1 MDRQNL
7 IRELLVKNLK
17 IRYSKSALG
26 FLWAFLSPF
35 LVVLIF
41 YVVFSLI
48 LNINIQEAPFILY
61 LMSGV
66 FTWRFFQES
75 LVSSVTSLVDNRNL
89 IKESAFPHYFIP
101 LSLVL
106 ANAVDFLPSLF
117 ILLIS
122 SVVFLKGL
130 PVFVLLLPVVFIIH
144 LVITVASSVIFSI
157 LYVKWRDIKYIL
169 EVILLLLFYLTP
181 AFYSIYQV
189 KNAFPVFLF
198 KGYLLNPFV
207 CMLSLY
213 RFATI
218 KGFYS
223 LLHSEIGILFAFSVT
238 LIAAFGASLL
248 AAHLYRKNKNSI
260 NDYLSY

>member
-1 MDRQNL
+1 VDRQNL
-7 IRELLVKNLK
+7 IRELLLKNLK

-35 LVVLIF
+35 LIVLIF

-48 LNINIQEAPFILY
+48 LNINIQEAPFVLY

-106 ANAVDFLPSLF
+106 ANAVDLLPSLL
-117 ILLIS
+117 ILLVS
-122 SVVFLKGL
+122 SLVFLKGL
-130 PVFVLLLPVVFIIH
+130 PVFALLLPLVFIVH
-144 LVITVASSVIFSI
+144 LGITVAFSVIFSI

-169 EVILLLLFYLTP
+169 EVVLLLLFYLTP
-181 AFYSIYQV
+181 VFYSIYQV

-207 CMLSLY
+207 CILNLY
-213 RFATI
+213 RFATM

-223 LLHSEIGILFAFSVT
+223 ALHNEMGILFAFSVALITT
-238 LIAAFGASLL
+238 LATSLL
-248 AAHLYRKNKNSI
+248 AAYFYKKNKNSI